1 MIKKQIN
8 FANIYFIFLYLCYK
22 QKLTMKKLLLISII
36 ALCNTVFA
44 QYENYIHANVTDP
57 RAWKWGQGKIS
68 QTNIEITPKGLFAEV
83 SLFLTFAANK
93 EYNTNSYSQF
103 YDTDTVEYSLNFSLP
118 KEANVIDSWLWIDNQ
133 TISKALLLERGIAT
147 AVYEGIVKRRK
158 DPSIFYKNSS
168 GYYELK
174 VFPMIYDGERRV
186 KISYLIPFKMQ
197 NSKLTLSLPSNFLS
211 SSYSNSYYYNQ
222 SNINPDNF
230 KIKVNADANWNS
242 ISYFKQ
248 TISGTT
254 ISNFASTTLQPNVST
269 TINRLNTGEN
279 IFLQFDSPFV
289 NGTFYSQYQIGN
301 ETFYQL
307 GIVPNQL
314 SGFPS
319 SLTSSNLLLPDL
331 DIITDVSN
339 SLINFRQ
346 KQPTTFTNFKSQNMY
361 AEFGVFNSN
370 ATQFKASA
378 KFSIN
383 SNLIESQ
390 LTISGNNTAI
400 TSDSMLRKQWAG
412 LRISSLEKEYESNY
426 YYYYYSTVYTD
437 SNYIKNRNQV
447 LFLSLKNRVLA
458 TNTSFLALEPA
469 MTNPVCNTC
478 VSVKNNTEFAYS
490 TLNLVTSNGNN
501 DNIPF
506 ILSSN
511 NTVFVLSTNDAISVT
526 NFEIYPNPISTIL
539 NIKTGNEIE
548 ISKIEIINLVGE
560 IIFTKNV
567 KNDFENTHILDISKE
582 TKSGIYLLRIYHK
595 KGVFVQKIAIEN

>member
-1 MIKKQIN
+1 
-8 FANIYFIFLYLCYK
+8 
-22 QKLTMKKLLLISII
+22 MKKLLLISII

-230 KIKVNADANWNS
+230 KIKVNADANCNS

-254 ISNFASTTLQPNVST
+254 ISNFASITLQPNVST

-314 SGFPS
+314 SGYPS

-361 AEFGVFNSN
+361 AEFGIFNSN

-390 LTISGNNTAI
+390 LTFSGNNTAI

-469 MTNPVCNTC
+469 MTNPVCNNC

-511 NTVFVLSTNDAISVT
+511 NTVFVLSANDAISVT

-539 NIKTGNEIE
+539 NIKTGNDIE
-548 ISKIEIINLVGE
+548 VSNIEIINLVGE

>member
-1 MIKKQIN
+1 
-8 FANIYFIFLYLCYK
+8 
-22 QKLTMKKLLLISII
+22 MKKLLLISII

-254 ISNFASTTLQPNVST
+254 ISNFASITLQPNVSIS
-269 TINRLNTGEN
+269 INRLNTGEN